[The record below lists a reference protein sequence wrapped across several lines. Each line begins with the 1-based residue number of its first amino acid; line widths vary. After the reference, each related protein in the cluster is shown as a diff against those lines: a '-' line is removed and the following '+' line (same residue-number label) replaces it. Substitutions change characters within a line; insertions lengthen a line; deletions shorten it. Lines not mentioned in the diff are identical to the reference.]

1 MKFITVETSNNESL
15 KIFISESNSLNAPL
29 GVVHIYHGLAEH
41 FGRYKETTKYFN
53 SIGYH
58 VVGIDHIGHGNWI
71 ES

>member
-41 FGRYKETTKYFN
+41 FGRYK
-53 SIGYH
+53 
-58 VVGIDHIGHGNWI
+58 
-71 ES
+71 